1 MFARWRVPKQPPR
14 RLPGG
19 QVVVWSAALSP
30 AAFVALSEEDD
41 ADGKTPE
48 EHMLE
53 ASRAEIAKEL
63 PKDVHGI
70 TRLWKGFLLGIDCY
84 IIEPVATVLRFFH
97 LVIIFVPVI
106 GTLPMVFMGGRQKR
120 RDNERSGTLWWY
132 SFLVH
137 AMERGG
143 PAFIKVVSTDRSNTH
158 AFPEG

>member
-1 MFARWRVPKQPPR
+1 MQRPR

-19 QVVVWSAALSP
+19 QVIIWSAALSP

-63 PKDVHGI
+63 PSDVHGI
-70 TRLWKGFLLGIDCY
+70 KRAWKALLLGIDCY
-84 IIEPVATVLRFFH
+84 IVEPVATVLRFFH

-106 GTLPMVFMGGRQKR
+106 GTLPIIFIGARRKD

-132 SFLVH
+132 SFLVN

-143 PAFIKVVSTDRSNTH
+143 PAFIKVNTP
-158 AFPEG
+158 ATMGGTPSS